1 MKPSHALNRHR
12 AEIRC
17 IVARHRARNPRVFGS
32 VLYGRDNDDSDLDL
46 LVDPQTDMSLSE
58 INALRCELRAL
69 LGVDVDVLTPKYL
82 PDSFRDEV
90 LQEAM
95 PI

>member
-1 MKPSHALNRHR
+1 VSRH
-12 AEIRC
+12 
-17 IVARHRARNPRVFGS
+17 VFGS

-46 LVDPQTDMSLSE
+46 LVDPQTEMTLAE
-58 INALRCELRAL
+58 INALRLELRAL

-90 LQEAM
+90 MREAM